1 MKNDA
6 YFKLF
11 DEQIRY
17 DLKTGSFK
25 DRFTVPRIVLI
36 LMIIITG
43 VTTHLCI
50 VRLPQYDFPLYFILT
65 GYLFGMLMLV
75 VTLGMLWINIINMW
89 RNGLK

>member
-25 DRFTVPRIVLI
+25 DRFVVPRIILI
-36 LMIIITG
+36 LMIIVTN
-43 VTTHLCI
+43 VTTYLCF
-50 VRLPQYDFPLYFILT
+50 VRLPQQDFSWYFILI
-65 GYLFGMLMLV
+65 GYLFGILMLV

-89 RNGLK
+89 RGGLK